1 MASKPVPDSLNDEFL
16 FAALMESTADSI
28 YFKDRDCRLLRVS
41 RKMAKDLGFAD
52 PADLVGKT
60 DIDLFGETFGQGTL
74 ADDLRI
80 MDMDRPIIGMIE
92 SRQMGGDRTNWTL
105 TTKLPLHDDSGAVVG
120 LVGITR
126 EINEIRQTE
135 VALQHLA
142 THDTLTDLP
151 NRFLLVDR
159 LGQLLTSA
167 GRSDTAFAVL
177 FMDIDGFKGVNDSHG
192 HEAGDQLLRDVARR
206 LTKSV
211 RRSDTVAR
219 IGGDEFVV
227 VLERVHQVGEADAVA
242 DKIRLALA
250 APYLLK
256 SHEVRVT
263 VSIGISFYP
272 ENGENADTL
281 LRAADYAMY
290 LAKRQGGN
298 RHLTCLP
305 GLPRPG
311 EVLERE

>member
-1 MASKPVPDSLNDEFL
+1 M
-16 FAALMESTADSI
+16 
-28 YFKDRDCRLLRVS
+28 
-41 RKMAKDLGFAD
+41 
-52 PADLVGKT
+52 
-60 DIDLFGETFGQGTL
+60 
-74 ADDLRI
+74 
-80 MDMDRPIIGMIE
+80 
-92 SRQMGGDRTNWTL
+92 
-105 TTKLPLHDDSGAVVG
+105 
-120 LVGITR
+120 
-126 EINEIRQTE
+126 
-135 VALQHLA
+135 
-142 THDTLTDLP
+142 
-151 NRFLLVDR
+151 DR